1 MYGKDY
7 DLYQIKFWA
16 NELAEVIV
24 VGDGDNDLDLYIYDG
39 NGNLIASDT
48 SRGGVGVPLGDCL
61 TFPFLLYH
69 QIMVA
74 ILQVY
79 SRRVKFIS
87 VHFQG
92 R

>member
-1 MYGKDY
+1 MDIFINAA
-7 DLYQIKFWA
+7 L
-16 NELAEVIV
+16 LSL
-24 VGDGDNDLDLYIYDG
+24 GDGSSSLVSG
-39 NGNLIASDT
+39 T

-61 TFPFLLYH
+61 TFPFLQYH

-87 VHFQG
+87 VHFQSG
-92 R
+92 G

>member
-1 MYGKDY
+1 M
-7 DLYQIKFWA
+7 QPP
-16 NELAEVIV
+16 IV
-24 VGDGDNDLDLYIYDG
+24 EDGSSSFVSG
-39 NGNLIASDT
+39 T
-48 SRGGVGVPLGDCL
+48 SRGGVGVLLSNCL